1 MQTLIGFWI
10 FSRRSSLMGGTYQV
24 FYVDNGFGELIP
36 APFPAH
42 AINTANQ

>member
-1 MQTLIGFWI
+1 MQTLVGFWI

-24 FYVDNGFGELIP
+24 FYADDGFGELTPI
-36 APFPAH
+36 AFPVH